1 MTDAVPQDLNQLKVL
16 IEAMVLVSDGPVPLD
31 VLAKALEVDL
41 AQVQEA
47 VSALEQDY
55 AGRGIRLQR
64 LRERVQWVTA
74 PETADQIQKFLGLDV
89 TARLSPAALETL
101 AIIAYRQPVT
111 RPQVEAIRGVNC
123 DGVMHNLM
131 ARGLI
136 EEIGRLETVGHP
148 IEYATTFEFLQYFGY
163 SNLDQLPPLP
173 DDARPRLPT
182 IPLEIKASS
191 DEGTSDSLSPIV
203 VDNGRQDSD
212 PGPI

>member
-1 MTDAVPQDLNQLKVL
+1 MIDGAPHDVDKLKILV
-16 IEAMVLVSDGPVPLD
+16 EAMVLVSDGPVPLD
-31 VLAKALEVDL
+31 ILAKALEVDPADVNL
-41 AQVQEA
+41 A
-47 VSALEQDY
+47 VSALERDY

-74 PETADQIQKFLGLDV
+74 PETADQIQKYLGLDI

-148 IEYATTFEFLQYFGY
+148 IQYATTFEFLQYFGY
-163 SNLDQLPPLP
+163 SSVDQLPPLP
-173 DDARPRLPT
+173 EDVRPQLPPPP
-182 IPLEIKASS
+182 IELKASS
-191 DEGTSDSLSPIV
+191 DQETSDASSLV
-203 VDNGRQDSD
+203 ATDNGLEGAD
-212 PGPI
+212 PTPN